1 MSTRE
6 DFEAW
11 AGPKGYPLRT
21 IGTGERISYSYGP
34 TLSAFAGYQAATSR
48 QEAKIK
54 ALVEAL
60 EQIKHSITQMQMP
73 ENDKRREVL
82 LIQNTVA
89 EALALAK
96 ETP

>member
-1 MSTRE
+1 MSANIDQQAQE
-6 DFEAW
+6 DFIKCWNGFKPYEKPVYQEFKD
-11 AGPKGYPLRT
+11 GFLCGH
-21 IGTGERISYSYGP
+21 
-34 TLSAFAGYQAATSR
+34 QAATSR

-89 EALALAK
+89 EAIAAAK

>member
-11 AGPKGYPLRT
+11 AGSVGYPLT
-21 IGTGERISYSYGP
+21 KTELNSSGFAYGE
-34 TLSAFAGYQAATSR
+34 TTAAWKVWQAATSR

-89 EALALAK
+89 EALAAAK

>member
-11 AGPKGYPLRT
+11 ADANGWRLPLPGRT
-21 IGTGERISYSYGP
+21 CVIIEMLRG
-34 TLSAFAGYQAATSR
+34 AYQAATSH

-89 EALALAK
+89 EALTLAK
-96 ETP
+96 EAT